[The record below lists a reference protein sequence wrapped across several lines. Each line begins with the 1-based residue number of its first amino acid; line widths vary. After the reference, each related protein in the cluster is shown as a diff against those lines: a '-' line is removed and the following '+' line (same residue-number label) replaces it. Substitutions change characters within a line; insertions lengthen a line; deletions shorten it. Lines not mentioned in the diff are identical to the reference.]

1 MANIHTGEGNAHM
14 TIIVQHVK
22 IMTMLHTCVG
32 LADKPATTKV
42 NKAREVH
49 RYTSTVEA
57 LNTVHLTAEGD
68 LGTIGNN
75 HMIHLSP

>member
-1 MANIHTGEGNAHM
+1 M

-32 LADKPATTKV
+32 LTDKPATTKV

-49 RYTSTVEA
+49 RYASTVGA

-75 HMIHLSP
+75 HMIHLNP

>member
-1 MANIHTGEGNAHM
+1 ML
-14 TIIVQHVK
+14 TIRVKLMLEMLPNVK

-49 RYTSTVEA
+49 RYASTVET
-57 LNTVHLTAEGD
+57 LNAVHLTAKGD

-75 HMIHLSP
+75 HMIHLNP

>member
-1 MANIHTGEGNAHM
+1 MRRACIHASNNQG
-14 TIIVQHVK
+14 QQ
-22 IMTMLHTCVG
+22 
-32 LADKPATTKV
+32 
-42 NKAREVH
+42 AREVH
-49 RYTSTVEA
+49 RYASTVEA

>member
-1 MANIHTGEGNAHM
+1 M

-22 IMTMLHTCVG
+22 TMTMLHTCAG
-32 LADKPATTKV
+32 LTDKPATTKA
-42 NKAREVH
+42 NKAREVC
-49 RYTSTVEA
+49 RYASTVEA

-75 HMIHLSP
+75 HMIHLNP

>member
-1 MANIHTGEGNAHM
+1 M

-22 IMTMLHTCVG
+22 IMTMLHTCVS